1 MIKKIVLILAL
12 VGSYAHAASA
22 PPCAGIEENLKACG
36 AHLYD
41 AGSHG
46 AQVVGHILQAIPP
59 LLTAT
64 VNLGGE
70 VCGFVK
76 AYPAITLI
84 LGAAAG
90 YGYHRFFIKDDKR
103 QNNHRTRY

>member
-1 MIKKIVLILAL
+1 MIKKIALMLAFVAVHL
-12 VGSYAHAASA
+12 HAASA
-22 PPCAGIEENLKACG
+22 PPCVGIEANLKMCG
-36 AHLYD
+36 DHLYN

-46 AQVVGHILQAIPP
+46 AQTLGHILQAIPP

-76 AYPAITLI
+76 EYPAITLI
-84 LGAAAG
+84 LGATAG
-90 YGYHRFFIKDDKR
+90 YGYYHFFKDNKR
-103 QNNHRTRY
+103 QDNRRSRY

>member
-1 MIKKIVLILAL
+1 MIKKIVLILAF

-22 PPCAGIEENLKACG
+22 PPCVGIEANLKMCG
-36 AHLYD
+36 TQLYD

-46 AQVVGHILQAIPP
+46 AQAVGHILQAIPP

-76 AYPAITLI
+76 TYPAITLI
-84 LGAAAG
+84 LGAVGG
-90 YGYHRFFIKDDKR
+90 YGYYYFFKDKNR
-103 QNNHRTRY
+103 QDNHRTRY